1 MAYDEQLAA
10 RVSELIHQRPGVS
23 ERKMFGGMGWTIG
36 GNMACA
42 IMRHDHLVVRIA
54 PEEVEEALSEPHVH
68 EFGRP
73 GSKPM
78 KGFVMID
85 PEALADDMELARWVD
100 RGAERASAMK
110 PKGPRNKP

>member
-10 RVSELIHQRPGVS
+10 RISELIHARPGVV

-36 GNMACA
+36 GNMAVGV
-42 IMRHDHLVVRIA
+42 MREDHMVVRLP
-54 PEEVEEALSEPHVH
+54 PEEIATAIEEPHVN

-78 KGFVMID
+78 KGFVIID
-85 PEALADDMELARWVD
+85 PEALADDTTLAHWVERGAARAMELPA
-100 RGAERASAMK
+100 K
-110 PKGPRNKP
+110 

>member
-10 RVSELIHQRPGVS
+10 RISDLMHARPGVV

-36 GNMACA
+36 GNMAVGV
-42 IMRHDHLVVRIA
+42 MRTDHMVVRLP
-54 PEEVEEALSEPHVH
+54 PEEIDEAIRELHVH

-78 KGFVMID
+78 KGFVIIE
-85 PEALADDMELARWVD
+85 PEGLTDDAVLADWVERGAARAMELPA
-100 RGAERASAMK
+100 K
-110 PKGPRNKP
+110 